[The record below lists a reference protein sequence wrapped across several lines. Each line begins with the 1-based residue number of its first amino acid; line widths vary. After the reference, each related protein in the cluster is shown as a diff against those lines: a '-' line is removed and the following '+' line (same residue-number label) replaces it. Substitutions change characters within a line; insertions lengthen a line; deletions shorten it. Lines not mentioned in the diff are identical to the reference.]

1 MNLVQP
7 SLVTTP
13 KRLGCTIALQNRK
26 APEMTNETLINIAE
40 YYKRSGVPVPVD
52 IQARLLERGI
62 DVKKYQQV

>member
-1 MNLVQP
+1 
-7 SLVTTP
+7 
-13 KRLGCTIALQNRK
+13 
-26 APEMTNETLINIAE
+26 MTNETLINIAE